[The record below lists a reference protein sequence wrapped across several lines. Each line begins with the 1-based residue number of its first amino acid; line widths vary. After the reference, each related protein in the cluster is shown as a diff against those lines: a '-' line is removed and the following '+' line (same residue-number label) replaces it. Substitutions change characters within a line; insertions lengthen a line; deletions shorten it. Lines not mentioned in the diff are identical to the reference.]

1 VRVLKTAGNSNV
13 DRYNEVRCICTV
25 TPRAPSN
32 PDDLL
37 PLPVAMFHIL
47 VAVADQDRHGY
58 AIMQDVAA
66 RTNGALKLSPGTLY
80 GSIRRMLE
88 EALIVELSDRQRPDD
103 DDERR
108 RYYRITAFGRSVAQ
122 AEAARLATLL
132 RQAKA
137 VGLAPGRAQLGARAA
152 GRTMRGPSEVDR
164 RHRLRTAADRSR
176 SADAGFAAHLVK
188 PVDMAALHALIEAES
203 V

>member
-1 VRVLKTAGNSNV
+1 MPP
-13 DRYNEVRCICTV
+13 I
-25 TPRAPSN
+25 TPDPH
-32 PDDLL
+32 DLL
-37 PLPVAMFHIL
+37 PLAPAMFQIL
-47 VAVADQDRHGY
+47 VAVADHDRHGY

-80 GSIRRMLE
+80 GSIRRMLDE
-88 EALIVELSDRQRPDD
+88 GLIVELSDRQRPDE

-137 VGLAPGRAQLGARAA
+137 AGLVPGRA
-152 GRTMRGPSEVDR
+152 
-164 RHRLRTAADRSR
+164 
-176 SADAGFAAHLVK
+176 
-188 PVDMAALHALIEAES
+188 
-203 V
+203 